1 MDRRHWR
8 VFLIFE
14 RLEVFL
20 HARVMILDRR
30 VWQKKRENEFPDF
43 DGDESMSIE
52 VDAEKLASLL
62 NFDAEEVVN
71 MEEEDLVF
79 PNVATKEY
87 L

>member
-1 MDRRHWR
+1 
-8 VFLIFE
+8 
-14 RLEVFL
+14 
-20 HARVMILDRR
+20 
-30 VWQKKRENEFPDF
+30 
-43 DGDESMSIE
+43 MSIE